1 MMLMINPKKKLST
14 LWSMV
19 GLKIFKDM
27 PGSLCQGSVHACF
40 ECTIWLFPPQVKFPL
55 CTLAEIPRTAAHCI
69 EYAHLIKWDE
79 VHSGEAFD
87 PDDPEHINLT
97 RELSCLVFKSYIV
110 SHSEHHTGYC
120 FHKCYYISYLCATI
134 LKIASGCS
142 KTLSNYLTYIGINGE
157 EIS

>member
-19 GLKIFKDM
+19 GLKVFKDM

-87 PDDPEHINLT
+87 LDDPEHIKWVYDEANK
-97 RELSCLVFKSYIV
+97 RAELFGIQELHCLSLR
-110 SHSEHHTGYC
+110 G
-120 FHKCYYISYLCATI
+120 L
-134 LKIASGCS
+134 
-142 KTLSNYLTYIGINGE
+142 
-157 EIS
+157 